1 MQLRTAHSQM
11 TRLSEEN
18 ERLRRQLAQVVNTL
32 SQNPNNMQVHDSPA
46 DEEDLTRS
54 RTPPKSNLRG
64 LGKGIGKRQADE
76 DSSSPDRACI
86 TAAPGLSGEDQ
97 VTVSSPSKQQQQQL
111 KAASSSPAPDEEQD
125 GMQQVQEDNIPPS
138 SSALSDETGHASAP
152 AAFNHR
158 SSTSPPRWDVD
169 HKTGLNQS
177 CAPTADHHQQKEE
190 ENKTRPPKK
199 MQKTAAAAAATLS
212 SIKPVQQNNPH
223 KEAEMSE
230 PPTVVRKARVSVR
243 SRCESPTVSSSFSKH
258 NIPRSSSKT

>member
-1 MQLRTAHSQM
+1 M
-11 TRLSEEN
+11 TRLREEN
-18 ERLRRQLAQVVNTL
+18 ERLRRQLAQVVTTL
-32 SQNPNNMQVHDSPA
+32 NQNPNNTQVHDSPA
-46 DEEDLTRS
+46 DQEDLTRS

-76 DSSSPDRACI
+76 NSSSPDRAFI

-97 VTVSSPSKQQQQQL
+97 VTVSSPSKQEQQQ
-111 KAASSSPAPDEEQD
+111 KAASSSPAPDEAQD
-125 GMQQVQEDNIPPS
+125 GMQQVQEDNIPRS
-138 SSALSDETGHASAP
+138 SSALSDETRHGSAP

-158 SSTSPPRWDVD
+158 SSKSSPRRDVD
-169 HKTGLNQS
+169 DKTGLDQS

-190 ENKTRPPKK
+190 ENKTQPPKK
-199 MQKTAAAAAATLS
+199 MQKTAAATLP

-243 SRCESPTVSSSFSKH
+243 ARCETPTVSSSFSKH
-258 NIPRSSSKT
+258 NIPRSSSKA

>member
-1 MQLRTAHSQM
+1 M

-18 ERLRRQLAQVVNTL
+18 ERLRRQLAQVVTTL
-32 SQNPNNMQVHDSPA
+32 NQNPNNMQVHDSPA
-46 DEEDLTRS
+46 DQEDLARS

-64 LGKGIGKRQADE
+64 LGKGIGKRKADE
-76 DSSSPDRACI
+76 NSSSRDRACI

-97 VTVSSPSKQQQQQL
+97 VTVSSPSKQEQQQ

-125 GMQQVQEDNIPPS
+125 GMQQVQEDNIPRS
-138 SSALSDETGHASAP
+138 SSALSDETRHGSAP
-152 AAFNHR
+152 AAFNRR
-158 SSTSPPRWDVD
+158 SSTSPPRRDVD
-169 HKTGLNQS
+169 DKNGLDQS

-190 ENKTRPPKK
+190 ENNTRPPKK
-199 MQKTAAAAAATLS
+199 MQKTAAATLP

-230 PPTVVRKARVSVR
+230 PPTIVRKVRVSVR
-243 SRCESPTVSSSFSKH
+243 TRCETPTVSSSFSKH